1 MSLPNRLFPYFT
13 AALLL
18 VAAGCARQARPAS
31 GLALDEADRLFA
43 SARFEEA
50 GRRYLR
56 IAADEPENF
65 RARLRLGEIALLHN
79 RNPEAERWLL
89 EAAAINGSSD
99 EPSRLLAE
107 VYYRSRA
114 FDKSA
119 GYLRRF
125 GAEATA
131 SKLTYLS
138 SRPPYQV
145 EGPPSVRVKLMA
157 TDPLP

>member
-1 MSLPNRLFPYFT
+1 FSPRAPASLASKWEPGEGSLVPRRMSLPNRLFPYFS

-18 VAAGCARQARPAS
+18 VAGGCARQARPAS

-50 GRRYLR
+50 RGLSLR
-56 IAADEPENF
+56 LAAEEPRNF
-65 RARLRLGEIALLHN
+65 RARVRLGEIALLHN
-79 RNPEAERWLL
+79 RIPEAEGWLL

-119 GYLRRF
+119 RYLRRS

-131 SKLTYLS
+131 SK
-138 SRPPYQV
+138 
-145 EGPPSVRVKLMA
+145 
-157 TDPLP
+157 